1 MAYGL
6 ALPQDDLHSSSLF
19 RGVDFSCLQCFACL
33 HWKNKKE
40 SVCCIGNC
48 KAAPR
53 LVASTKV
60 SIKSSLSEG
69 TRSLH
74 PPHQAKDVSKHVKNH
89 NVVVCDSRLSAQ
101 EPPSRMI
108 RGIELITDAPQ
119 LVCNP
124 YLRSHVFRQWWWRT
138 SGCHC
143 TKEVVECLTGWAGR
157 LGGFV
162 TAQRHGAAV
171 RFREIATR
179 WVWEHRRSPHEH
191 EQWWSRGK
199 RTGTAR

>member
-19 RGVDFSCLQCFACL
+19 RGVVISHACNAL
-33 HWKNKKE
+33 HVFIEKKKKE

-124 YLRSHVFRQWWWRT
+124 YLRSHVFRQ
-138 SGCHC
+138 
-143 TKEVVECLTGWAGR
+143 
-157 LGGFV
+157 
-162 TAQRHGAAV
+162 
-171 RFREIATR
+171 
-179 WVWEHRRSPHEH
+179 
-191 EQWWSRGK
+191 
-199 RTGTAR
+199 